1 MESLSESL
9 QPYKETVG
17 SIASIVTIGQ
27 FFFREPLSVGIF
39 TRRSALMAY
48 QQCHLLEARLC
59 IGILVLKYA
68 LMLQDKA
75 MFQVNLAAIILNSIY
90 LVCYLMYSKNKWEEV
105 YRPSL
110 RGVGLIAALFTYM
123 AWEDPTK
130 VEYRY
135 GLIVTILM
143 LLLMGAP
150 LMEVKEILQKKD
162 ASIYLFQ

>member
-1 MESLSESL
+1 M
-9 QPYKETVG
+9 
-17 SIASIVTIGQ
+17 
-27 FFFREPLSVGIF
+27 
-39 TRRSALMAY
+39 
-48 QQCHLLEARLC
+48 
-59 IGILVLKYA
+59 
-68 LMLQDKA
+68 
-75 MFQVNLAAIILNSIY
+75 
-90 LVCYLMYSKNKWEEV
+90 EEV

-162 ASIYLFQ
+162 ASNIPFPIVFAGFFVSMLWLLYGIILMNEFMIVCLWKLRQ